1 MRELTDDGVGDGNDD
16 VGSEGGS
23 ESDGEGGG
31 EGGRACEGEGS
42 GKWKAYANA
51 PLSPIGF
58 PTYFVEKKGGLSDLM
73 VRDKSADTGDK
84 SRDKSAETGD
94 QSPPMPVD
102 VGRHPVMMSGL
113 GRTMLA
119 R

>member
-1 MRELTDDGVGDGNDD
+1 MRELTGDGVGDDD
-16 VGSEGGS
+16 GG
-23 ESDGEGGG
+23 GEGGG
-31 EGGRACEGEGS
+31 EGGGGGDGGGEGGS
-42 GKWKAYANA
+42 EGKWKTYANA

-73 VRDKSADTGDK
+73 VRDKFAEAGDK

-94 QSPPMPVD
+94 QSPAMPVD